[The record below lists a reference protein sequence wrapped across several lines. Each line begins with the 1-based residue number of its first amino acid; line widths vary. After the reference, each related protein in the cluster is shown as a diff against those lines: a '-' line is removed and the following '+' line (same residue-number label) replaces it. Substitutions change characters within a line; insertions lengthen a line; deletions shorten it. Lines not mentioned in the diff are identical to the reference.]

1 MYDSAIGQQD
11 TTTVVNPTKPVTK
24 KDVAKVGTK
33 FVVAGQ
39 AYKVTFIAANGFK
52 ISPRLKRSIER
63 ISKQ

>member
-1 MYDSAIGQQD
+1 MLQ
-11 TTTVVNPTKPVTK
+11 N
-24 KDVAKVGTK
+24 GTK

>member
-11 TTTVVNPTKPVTK
+11 TTTVVNPTKPV
-24 KDVAKVGTK
+24 TK